1 MAAPA
6 LVSGH
11 PPSVHSLQSPA
22 IAAAWDTHRLN
33 GLRDALADTRIS
45 LDAFSALEEVLLQ
58 LPNATCPLMLTSG
71 PLCSLLKA
79 LRQATERNLT
89 RCESLTSLTPSA

>member
-11 PPSVHSLQSPA
+11 PPSVHFPHPPA
-22 IAAAWDTHRLN
+22 VATVWDTHRLN
-33 GLRDALADTRIS
+33 GLRDALADTRNS
-45 LDAFSALEEVLLQ
+45 LDAFSALEELLLQ
-58 LPNATCPLMLTSG
+58 LPSATCPLTLTSG
-71 PLCSLLKA
+71 PMCSLLKA

-89 RCESLTSLTPSA
+89 RCESLTDLTTSA